1 MVGSYGLGSGSRRRR
16 RRRRGVV
23 KIMAFVHGKGTK
35 VFIDATEFSSYLNN
49 VDVTKTA
56 DVAET
61 TNFGS
66 SGVKHIFWRR

>member
-1 MVGSYGLGSGSRRRR
+1 
-16 RRRRGVV
+16 
-23 KIMAFVHGKGTK
+23 MAFVHGKGTK

-66 SGVKHIFWRR
+66 SGVKTYIAGEDDGTISLSGF